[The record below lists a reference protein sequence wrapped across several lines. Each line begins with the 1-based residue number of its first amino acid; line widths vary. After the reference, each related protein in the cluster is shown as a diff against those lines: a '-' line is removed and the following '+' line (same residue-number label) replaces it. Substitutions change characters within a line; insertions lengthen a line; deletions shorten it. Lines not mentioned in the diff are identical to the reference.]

1 MMKCIKIVFTA
12 FGIMML
18 TVSALSAADFDWMV
32 NLNLRS
38 NADPYAYKSGLVSR
52 FGVPES
58 QLSVILKSVG
68 APADAYMILRL
79 SELSGRPPEYV
90 LKHYHAKKDRGWG
103 VLAQDLGVK
112 PGSNEFKTLKGGHD
126 MRDMNDDRHD
136 DKRDDKRDERDQVR
150 EKEHGKG
157 KH

>member
-1 MMKCIKIVFTA
+1 MKCIKIVFTT
-12 FGIMML
+12 FGMMML

-58 QLSVILKSVG
+58 QLSVILNSVG

-90 LKHYHAKKDRGWG
+90 LRQYQSKKNRGWG
-103 VLAQDLGVK
+103 IIAHDLGVK
-112 PGSNEFKTLKGGHD
+112 PGSNEFQTLKGKHD
-126 MRDMNDDRHD
+126 MRGMNDDRHD
-136 DKRDDKRDERDQVR
+136 DKRDDKRDERDQGR